1 MSQHPQG
8 SRPDGGWEY
17 WTTVTYRSVILIAI
31 ALLIIVIAVWALFWR
46 ESFDS
51 VLAKLTRGGSE
62 NSSVEKAPHARFVNL
77 DGTVRVKKRDSV
89 QWVSAD
95 YSTPLLAGDTV
106 QTGANGIARITFV
119 DGTTY
124 VVKHDTLIVIERHE
138 TDENRATR
146 VAVQITS
153 GAVDLSTGSWEVA
166 GSTSEVR
173 FENAVARIGEN
184 TRAAIRQDPEGQ
196 IHEITVS
203 EGRARVEKGEE
214 TIEVGPYERVGFS
227 DPNDPLSKQK
237 VIAPPKL
244 LRPRNLE
251 PIISTDARREV
262 INFRWERV
270 QQARSYRLEVSA
282 SPLFTSYVL
291 DRRVNANNFRWQ
303 GLNRGEYYW
312 RVRSIDAKDEV
323 SQPSQRNTFTLAEQ
337 AATEQLLLEI
347 EDMIQHGRVIE
358 IVGRTEPG
366 AIVTINAE
374 PVAYVGP
381 DGRFKHFTQPLR
393 SAGAHRITIVAQ
405 NTRGEVVTRTKT
417 VYVQ

>member
-17 WTTVTYRSVILIAI
+17 WTTVTYRSVILIII
-31 ALLIIVIAVWALFWR
+31 AVLIMVLAVWALFWR
-46 ESFDS
+46 ESFDN
-51 VLAKLTRGGSE
+51 VLAKLTSGGGE
-62 NSSVEKAPHARFVNL
+62 NNSVEEAPHARFVNL

-106 QTGANGIARITFV
+106 QTGTNGIARITFV

-124 VVKHDTLIVIERHE
+124 VVKPDTLIVIERHE

-153 GAVDLSTGSWEVA
+153 GAVDLSTGSWEAA
-166 GSTSEVR
+166 GSSSEVR
-173 FENAVARIGEN
+173 FENAVAHMEEN

-196 IHEITVS
+196 VHEITVS
-203 EGRARVEKGEE
+203 EGRAAVEKGEE

-237 VIAPPKL
+237 VVAPPKL

-262 INFRWERV
+262 VSFEWERV
-270 QQARSYRLEVSA
+270 QQARSYRLELST

-291 DRRVNANNFRWQ
+291 DRRVKGTNFRWQ

-312 RVRSIDAKDEV
+312 RVSSIDAHDEV
-323 SQPSQRNTFTLAEQ
+323 SPPSERNTFTLAEQ
-337 AATEQLLLEI
+337 AAAEQLLLEI

-366 AIVTINAE
+366 ATVTINAE

-393 SAGAHRITIVAQ
+393 NAGAHRITIVAQ
-405 NTRGEVVTRTKT
+405 NARGEVVTRTKT